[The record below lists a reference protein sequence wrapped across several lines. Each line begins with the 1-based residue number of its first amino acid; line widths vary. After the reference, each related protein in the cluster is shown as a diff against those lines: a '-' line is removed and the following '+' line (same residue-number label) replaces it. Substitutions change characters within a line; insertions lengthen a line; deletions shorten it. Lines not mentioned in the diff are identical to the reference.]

1 MGTCLPSRLLLSGTF
16 KERVMIKYI
25 NAAQAQDLMRAEN
38 TCILNLVAA
47 WCSDCTRQ
55 SKNVG
60 SFAQGFTKKG
70 ISVYNVNV
78 QDEKNLFLSPLHQ
91 QLTEQFGGHGFP
103 RTILIKEGKSADAN
117 NVEVISEEQL
127 AELAD
132 KFRKQLNLD

>member
-1 MGTCLPSRLLLSGTF
+1 VRTCLLSRLVLSGTF

-38 TCILNLVAA
+38 TCILNIVAA

-60 SFAQGFTKKG
+60 SFTQGFTKKN
-70 ISVYNVNV
+70 ISVYQVNM
-78 QDEKNLFLSPLHQ
+78 QDDKNLFLSPLHQ
-91 QLTEQFGGHGFP
+91 QLTALFGGHGFP
-103 RTILIKEGKSADAN
+103 RTVLIKKGKIADAN
-117 NVEVISEEQL
+117 NVEIISAEQL
-127 AELAD
+127 AELGD